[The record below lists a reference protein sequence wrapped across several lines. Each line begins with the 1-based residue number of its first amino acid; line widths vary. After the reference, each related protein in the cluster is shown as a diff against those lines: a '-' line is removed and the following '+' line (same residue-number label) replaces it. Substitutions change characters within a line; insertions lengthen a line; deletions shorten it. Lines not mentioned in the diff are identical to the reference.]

1 MKHKYTSKVF
11 VWNTWYED
19 TAVTTQTLGNFFL
32 VCHRQPIFPLTS
44 LDFEQGPST
53 FESQA
58 YPGALDRP

>member
-1 MKHKYTSKVF
+1 MKIQKLQFSAWPVPVAEWQRTS
-11 VWNTWYED
+11 E
-19 TAVTTQTLGNFFL
+19 
-32 VCHRQPIFPLTS
+32 QPIFPLTS